1 MGMLDGGGGCRP
13 RDARCNEYLL
23 LPLLAIP
30 FFGDADVIVIRRAFA
45 STANVRVPKTV
56 NHLDEQQGNFDSL
69 RGWVCFQTH

>member
-13 RDARCNEYLL
+13 CDARCNEYLL

-45 STANVRVPKTV
+45 SSFPLLTLKWS
-56 NHLDEQQGNFDSL
+56 DNFP
-69 RGWVCFQTH
+69 